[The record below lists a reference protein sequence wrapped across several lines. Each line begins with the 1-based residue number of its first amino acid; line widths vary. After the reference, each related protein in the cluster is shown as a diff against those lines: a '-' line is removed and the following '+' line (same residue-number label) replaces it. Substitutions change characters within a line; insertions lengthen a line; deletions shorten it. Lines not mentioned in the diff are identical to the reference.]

1 MLFLS
6 SIVSPCFVYVFV
18 RCRSD
23 LSALAVLYAHDRYC
37 RGLGR
42 KRAIRCDAQHRI
54 PHVAAAE
61 FPSTEE
67 KLMTCTPHERKVAL
81 ITVQVW

>member
-6 SIVSPCFVYVFV
+6 SITSPCVVCVFA

-42 KRAIRCDAQHRI
+42 VLVLIIHSEIAVTTPACRNVTERGRRVRRWAQ
-54 PHVAAAE
+54 
-61 FPSTEE
+61 
-67 KLMTCTPHERKVAL
+67 
-81 ITVQVW
+81 

>member
-6 SIVSPCFVYVFV
+6 SIISPCVVCVFA
-18 RCRSD
+18 RCWCD

-42 KRAIRCDAQHRI
+42 VLVLIIHGGFNHAVSLLVLSCRCLRLLVSPLLPRTLSWLHRG
-54 PHVAAAE
+54 
-61 FPSTEE
+61 
-67 KLMTCTPHERKVAL
+67 
-81 ITVQVW
+81 

>member
-6 SIVSPCFVYVFV
+6 SIISPCVVCVFA

-42 KRAIRCDAQHRI
+42 VLVLIIHITCMIVCMKYRKFRVKVVDAANEI
-54 PHVAAAE
+54 
-61 FPSTEE
+61 
-67 KLMTCTPHERKVAL
+67 
-81 ITVQVW
+81 